1 MMKMHI
7 GCRLVSPLLQILERF
22 RCNSHAY
29 MCLSAYMCFS
39 VCFCV
44 MAYSPSTAFMRA
56 PRGPQQP
63 PEITA
68 RGKEMSTCSRLP
80 GSDHLRWRCSLL
92 CVLFWHVTDPFR
104 MLSEIPEGKTTAY
117 FSASWRQ
124 GRSIFSE
131 TLLLREFGTSAEAV
145 LGPFPLSFNR

>member
-1 MMKMHI
+1 MLTCI
-7 GCRLVSPLLQILERF
+7 CLLTCVSLFVSVLWHTVPALRSCEHQGVLSSPQKSLQGERK
-22 RCNSHAY
+22 C
-29 MCLSAYMCFS
+29 
-39 VCFCV
+39 
-44 MAYSPSTAFMRA
+44 PRA
-56 PRGPQQP
+56 PDSQAV
-63 PEITA
+63 ITCDGGA
-68 RGKEMSTCSRLP
+68 VSS
-80 GSDHLRWRCSLL
+80 
-92 CVLFWHVTDPFR
+92 VLFWHVTDPFR